1 MSNADVRRAG
11 LWISIG
17 IITATKDF
25 LLQRTKSKLAVSWCF
40 FFILHC
46 VRNVLAE
53 MCFLQSILI
62 ASRNHN
68 CKQKPFFYNHK
79 IKIGIGFFFTL
90 NHITIHSIVWLKK
103 TVTHFL
109 LYTVAGVWPF
119 FSIRFYLV
127 VHIWKN
133 LLWN

>member
-1 MSNADVRRAG
+1 MNFDRNHNCNKRLSFTTNQEQIGCILMFLFYITLRKKCFSWNVFFWVNFDCY
-11 LWISIG
+11 SIK
-17 IITATKDF
+17 ITAAKDF
-25 LLQRTKSKLAVSWCF
+25 LLQPRADGTRRKLAVSWCF

-79 IKIGIGFFFTL
+79 IKIGIGFFL
-90 NHITIHSIVWLKK
+90 
-103 TVTHFL
+103 
-109 LYTVAGVWPF
+109 
-119 FSIRFYLV
+119 R
-127 VHIWKN
+127 
-133 LLWN
+133 